1 MSLDE
6 PDIRLLDGVTFA
18 LLCMDAGDPA
28 TWGRVSRNA
37 PFPCGSGRRYSTAMA
52 GSDACPLPCWG
63 TVRLA
68 AQFRLRPEE
77 GLRSG
82 LTDLH

>member
-18 LLCMDAGDPA
+18 FLCMDAGDPA

-37 PFPCGSGRRYSTAMA
+37 PFTCGSGRRYKYRH
-52 GSDACPLPCWG
+52 GR
-63 TVRLA
+63 V
-68 AQFRLRPEE
+68 
-77 GLRSG
+77 
-82 LTDLH
+82 